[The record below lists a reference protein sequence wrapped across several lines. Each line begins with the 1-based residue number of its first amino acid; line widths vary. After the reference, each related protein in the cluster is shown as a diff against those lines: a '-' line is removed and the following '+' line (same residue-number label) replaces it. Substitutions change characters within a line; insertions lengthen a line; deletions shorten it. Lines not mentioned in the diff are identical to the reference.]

1 MPPPG
6 TGERPTLPPN
16 HARPAVSVLIVS
28 YNTKEMTLAC
38 LRSLREETR
47 APHEVIVVDNAS
59 SDGSAEA
66 IARDFP
72 EVRLV
77 RSRRNVGF
85 AAATNLAAAAADGR
99 FLLLLNPDTLVLDSA
114 VDRLLAFAGR
124 RPSARIWGGRT
135 LFADG
140 TLNAGSCWQR
150 MTLWNTF
157 CRTAGLTGV
166 FPHSALFNPEGYGGW
181 ARDSERPVDIV
192 TGCLLLIERSFWERL
207 GGFDPAFFMFGEE
220 ADLCL
225 RARRLGASPRVTH
238 EATIVHHG
246 TASLPDRADALAL
259 ILRAKVELAS
269 RHLPRWQR
277 PLALGLLRLWPL
289 SRLVALRL
297 AGRVAATASAGT
309 SVATWGEVWRRR
321 ESWWSGY

>member
-1 MPPPG
+1 
-6 TGERPTLPPN
+6 
-16 HARPAVSVLIVS
+16 
-28 YNTKEMTLAC
+28 
-38 LRSLREETR
+38 
-47 APHEVIVVDNAS
+47 
-59 SDGSAEA
+59 
-66 IARDFP
+66 
-72 EVRLV
+72 
-77 RSRRNVGF
+77 
-85 AAATNLAAAAADGR
+85 
-99 FLLLLNPDTLVLDSA
+99 VLDGA

-181 ARDSERPVDIV
+181 ARDSQRPVDIV

-297 AGRVAATASAGT
+297 AGTVAATASGGA
-309 SVATWGEVWRRR
+309 SAATWGEVWRRR